1 MIIKTQAIALKIV
14 PFSETSRIVTW
25 LTTDHGRLATII
37 KGSQRRKSR
46 FLGQYD
52 LFYTCELLFYLR
64 LHQGVHIT
72 RECSPLKSRA
82 ELRSQW
88 RAAACASYFSGLVA
102 RISPPYAPHP
112 ELFHLLDK
120 ALDAFAQEQNIEACL
135 YWFELKIM
143 ASMGLA
149 PQLNTCLTCKR
160 SLDGRAVF
168 IQRDGLA
175 GARCTQ
181 PPFVFFSY
189 TRGGVFCATCA
200 GSLGKEAEK
209 LGPDIAGLLRFWQ
222 QSRSWRTAR
231 SSRCTPRQLR
241 ELERVLGRFLQ
252 YHLEIDPVNRELA
265 LQVMRHQFC
274 RTVSI
279 P

>member
-1 MIIKTQAIALKIV
+1 MILKTQAIVLNMV
-14 PFSETSRIVTW
+14 PFSETSRVVTW
-25 LTTDHGRLATII
+25 LTADHGRLATII

-72 RECSPLKSRA
+72 RECSPLKPRLA
-82 ELRSQW
+82 LRSQW
-88 RAAACASYFSGLVA
+88 RAMACASYFAHLVA

-120 ALDAFAQEQNIEACL
+120 ALDAFAQEQNLEACL

-143 ASMGLA
+143 TAMGLA
-149 PQLNTCLTCKR
+149 PQFHACLKCKR
-160 SLDGRAVF
+160 SLDARAEPAPGHRF
-168 IQRDGLA
+168 SRTGE
-175 GARCTQ
+175 Q
-181 PPFVFFSY
+181 PPASPFFSH
-189 TRGGVFCATCA
+189 TRGGVLCGVCAATM
-200 GSLGKEAEK
+200 GREAEK
-209 LGPDIAGLLRFWQ
+209 LAPDVLGLLRFWQ
-222 QSRSWRTAR
+222 QSRTWRSAR
-231 SSRCTPRQLR
+231 SSRCTARQLR

-252 YHLEIDPVNRELA
+252 YHLEVDPVNRELA
-265 LQVMRHQFC
+265 LQVMRHQF
-274 RTVSI
+274 RPAESI